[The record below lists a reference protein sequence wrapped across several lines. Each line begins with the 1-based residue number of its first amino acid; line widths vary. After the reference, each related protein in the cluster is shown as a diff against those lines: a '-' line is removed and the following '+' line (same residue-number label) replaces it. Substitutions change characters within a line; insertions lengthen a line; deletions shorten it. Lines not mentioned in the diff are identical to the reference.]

1 MPLQFDSSRYQRLE
15 SLTLNTS
22 NPAAVHFLSDAGLA
36 LLVEASAPGV
46 FRLSIGTPAAT
57 GKPASGSAT
66 RAAAQHDLLAR
77 DEAIGEATVE
87 EVELEGHP
95 GFRLA
100 QGDNVLEIA
109 THPVRLALY
118 RKGRKVLASTADE
131 SLFALGTEDP
141 AAPLSWTLSFDLAPG
156 EAVYG
161 LGESKIMLDRRAE
174 RVISD
179 EPESRALPLAWSPT
193 GWGLYVN
200 TVESVVH
207 DIGVEDYA
215 PSSYVLTI
223 ADAKLDL
230 FLFAGEPAEILNQ
243 YTQLTG
249 RAGQPTLWSMGTWL
263 HQAAN
268 TDVAQLAAVAR
279 EMRNRGVPFDA
290 VSLQPP
296 AAWEVRAKLNLEWDP
311 ARFADPRQQL
321 GEFKSMDLKVCTPG
335 FPGVPT
341 HSPMFAELEDKGWL
355 LTEDSGSAHVFPGVP
370 ATGGAPFGLLDLTHR
385 DVWNFWRDKVRQIMD
400 EGVDAVSCDAQIDI
414 PDGVSARSGDEG
426 ARLRTVYPMLVK
438 RCLFEAAA
446 WNKTPPEG
454 VVWSRDLFPTAQ
466 RLPMQAS
473 ASVPNTWDGLAES
486 LRAALTAGASGLPA
500 YAHDIGSPD
509 HPLDTMTPE
518 LYLRWLA
525 VGVFSSHLRF
535 HAVPGLLPWD
545 FGDEVFKHAQTLMQW
560 RYRLIPYVLGV
571 IEDAARTGLPVQR
584 SMAMSFPDDPE
595 AHAYELQYLLGPA
608 LLVAPAL
615 QPGNQ
620 VRVYLPKGDAWWDLR
635 TGWRYEGGTTWTFE
649 CGLDHL
655 PVFGREGHM
664 LCLGPAAQH
673 TGEFNSARLLDEVWL
688 FGMPVHNPSVMRNK
702 IRVMQMQGSS
712 YAKGLEGLKILPSE
726 GLEVKRRGA
735 EVRISRA
742 R

>member
-1 MPLQFDSSRYQRLE
+1 M
-15 SLTLNTS
+15 NTS
-22 NPAAVHFLSDAGLA
+22 NPVSIRFTTDQAQA
-36 LLVEASAPGV
+36 LLVEAAAPGV
-46 FRLSIGTPAAT
+46 FRLSIGTPEAT
-57 GKPASGSAT
+57 GKPASGSAS
-66 RAAAQHDLLAR
+66 RAAALHELLAR
-77 DEAIGEATVE
+77 TEAIGEATVE
-87 EVELEGHP
+87 QVELDGGP
-95 GFRLA
+95 GFRIV
-100 QGDNVLEIA
+100 QGDNALEIG
-109 THPVRLALY
+109 TQPLRLALY
-118 RKGRKVLASTADE
+118 RKGQKVLASSGDE
-131 SLFALGTEDP
+131 DLFAFGTEDA
-141 AAPLSWTLSFDLAPG
+141 AAPKSWTLAFDLDPAEG
-156 EAVYG
+156 VYG

-174 RVISD
+174 RVTSD
-179 EPESRALPLAWSPT
+179 EPDSRALPLAWSPR
-193 GWGLYVN
+193 GWGLYIN
-200 TVESVVH
+200 TVGSVVH
-207 DIGVEDYA
+207 DIALEEFA
-215 PSSYVLTI
+215 PDSYVLTI
-223 ADAKLDL
+223 DDSQLDL
-230 FLFAGEPAEILNQ
+230 FLFVGEPAEILNQ

-268 TDVAQLAAVAR
+268 TGADQLAEAAR

-290 VSLQPP
+290 VSFQPP
-296 AAWEVRAKLNLEWDP
+296 AAWEIRGKLNLEWD
-311 ARFADPRQQL
+311 AERFADPRHIL
-321 GEFKSMDLKVCTPG
+321 GEFKALDLKVCTPG
-335 FPGVPT
+335 FPGVPRQ
-341 HSPMFAELEDKGWL
+341 SPMFDELEDKGWL
-355 LTEDSGSAHVFPGVP
+355 LTDESGSAHVFDGVP
-370 ATGGAPFGLLDLTHR
+370 ATAGAAFGLLDLTHR
-385 DVWNFWRDKVRQIMD
+385 DVWTFWRDKVRQMMD
-400 EGVDAVSCDAQIDI
+400 EGVDAVSCDVQLDI
-414 PDGVSARSGDEG
+414 PDTVSARNGDAG
-426 ARLRTVYPMLVK
+426 ARLRSVYPMLAK

-466 RLPMQAS
+466 RLPMHAS
-473 ASVPNTWDGLAES
+473 TPVPNTWEGLAES
-486 LRAALTAGASGLPA
+486 LRAALTTGASGVPGH
-500 YAHDIGSPD
+500 AHDIGSPD

-525 VGVFSSHLRF
+525 AGVFSSNLRF

-545 FGDEVFKHAQTLMQW
+545 FGEETFQHAQTLMQW

-584 SMAMSFPDDPE
+584 SMALSFPDDPE

-608 LLVAPAL
+608 LLVVPAV
-615 QPGNQ
+615 QPGKQ
-620 VRVYLPKGDAWWDLR
+620 IRVYLPKGEAWWDLS

-649 CGLDHL
+649 CGLDRL

-664 LCLGPAAQH
+664 LCLGPAAHH

-688 FGMPVHNPSVMRNK
+688 FGMPMHNPSVMRNK

>member
-1 MPLQFDSSRYQRLE
+1 VPLQFDSSRYQRLE
-15 SLTLNTS
+15 SLSLNTS
-22 NPAAVHFLSDAGLA
+22 SPAAVRFTTDQGQA

-46 FRLSIGTPAAT
+46 FRLSMGTPAAT

-66 RAAAQHDLLAR
+66 RAAALHDLLAR
-77 DEAIGEATVE
+77 DEPIGEAAVE
-87 EVELEGHP
+87 QVELDGQP
-95 GFRLA
+95 GFRIV
-100 QGDNVLEIA
+100 QGDNALEIA
-109 THPVRLALY
+109 TQPLRLALY
-118 RKGRKVLASTADE
+118 RKGRKVLASSADE
-131 SLFALGTEDP
+131 SLFPLGTEDP
-141 AAPLSWTLSFDLAPG
+141 AAPASWTLSFDLEPAEP
-156 EAVYG
+156 VYG
-161 LGESKIMLDRRAE
+161 LGESTIMLDRRAE
-174 RVISD
+174 RVVSD
-179 EPESRALPLAWSPT
+179 EPASRALPLAWSPN
-193 GWGLYVN
+193 GWGVYVN
-200 TVESVVH
+200 TAESVVH
-207 DIGVEDYA
+207 DIGVDDFA
-215 PSSYVLTI
+215 PASYVLTI
-223 ADAKLDL
+223 ADAQLDL

-268 TDVAQLAAVAR
+268 TDTAQLAAVAR
-279 EMRNRGVPFDA
+279 EMRARGVPLDA
-290 VSLQPP
+290 VSFQPP
-296 AAWEVRAKLNLEWDP
+296 AAWEVRGKLNLEWD
-311 ARFADPRQQL
+311 AGRFPDPRQSL
-321 GEFKSMDLKVCTPG
+321 GEFKDLDLKVCAPG

-355 LTEDSGSAHVFPGVP
+355 LTDDSGSAYVFAGVP
-370 ATGGAPFGLLDLTHR
+370 ASAGAAFGLLDLTHR
-385 DVWNFWRDKVRQIMD
+385 DVWTFWRDKIRQIMD
-400 EGVDAVSCDAQIDI
+400 EGVDAVSCDVQLDI
-414 PDGVSARSGDEG
+414 PDEVSARSGDTG
-426 ARLRTVYPMLVK
+426 SRLRTVYPMLAK

-473 ASVPNTWDGLAES
+473 ISVPNTWEGLAES
-486 LRAALTAGASGLPA
+486 LRAALTTGASGLPA

-525 VGVFSSHLRF
+525 AGVFSSHLRF

-545 FGDEVFKHAQTLMQW
+545 FGDEVFQHAQTLMQW

-584 SMAMSFPDDPE
+584 SMALSFPEDPE

-608 LLVAPAL
+608 LLVVPAV

-620 VRVYLPKGDAWWDLR
+620 IRVYFPKGEAWWDLR

-673 TGEFNSARLLDEVWL
+673 TGEFNSARILDEVWL
-688 FGMPVHNPSVMRNK
+688 FGMPMHNPSVMRNK